1 MHSLGGV
8 KEELKEQLV
17 SNYKTAEVSEE
28 DMLIL
33 GYAAKLTKEAYT
45 IDRAYVDFLK
55 SRGLSEHALHDI
67 VQVTAYFNYVNCL
80 ADGLGV
86 ELETE

>member
-8 KEELKEQLV
+8 KEELKEQLI
-17 SNYKTAEVSEE
+17 SDYKTADLSDE
-28 DMLIL
+28 DKLIL
-33 GYAAKLTKEAYT
+33 GYADKLTTEAYT
-45 IDRAYVDFLK
+45 VDRAYVDFLK
-55 SRGLSEHALHDI
+55 SKGLSEHALHDI
-67 VQVTAYFNYVNCL
+67 VQVASYFNYVNRL